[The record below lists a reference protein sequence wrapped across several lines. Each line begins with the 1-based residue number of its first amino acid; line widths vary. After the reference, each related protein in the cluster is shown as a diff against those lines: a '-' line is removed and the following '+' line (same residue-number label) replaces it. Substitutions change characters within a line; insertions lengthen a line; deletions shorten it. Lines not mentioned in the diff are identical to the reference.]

1 MGMRGGVW
9 SQAMSVVRAEEQG
22 GDGWLGCQLD
32 ATVTRMLIGDD
43 IQIESLP
50 GYPSWEP
57 VRGGTIDT
65 YQKLVLLPPD
75 AAIRA

>member
-1 MGMRGGVW
+1 
-9 SQAMSVVRAEEQG
+9 
-22 GDGWLGCQLD
+22 
-32 ATVTRMLIGDD
+32 MLIGDD